1 MTVYRRSIFEP
12 SLASAGS
19 ADAASTNPQT
29 DPFTGQPD
37 PHYQAPRSSTPLTAT
52 GNEDQF
58 TRVRLGYNE
67 QAFRQ
72 SQSFVEHDCDGAQNT
87 QTGAGLAINW
97 DTDAGDKNRVTP
109 LDYNRELDAAKQEQ
123 GK

>member
-19 ADAASTNPQT
+19 ADAASHNPAT

-37 PHYQAPRSSTPLTAT
+37 PHYTAPKSSTPLTAT

-67 QAFRQ
+67 EAFRQ
-72 SQSFVEHDCDGAQNT
+72 SQAFVQHDCDGADNT

-97 DTDAGDKNRVTP
+97 DTDAGDKNRFTP
-109 LDYNRELDAAKQEQ
+109 ADYAQQLGATKEEQ
-123 GK
+123 L